1 MLLISVKNQRDFWDA
16 VHKVSFK
23 RKLVTN
29 NIAVDDWFEHFRTLL
44 EEDVNTDDTP
54 VSTNVDDDDN
64 PILNRPISVAEVLLA
79 IRKIK
84 PRKAAG
90 PDGIIGEIIKH
101 AGGRVTDFFVKFF
114 NTLFDKGIFPDSW
127 TESIVMPLFKKG
139 DVNKPSNYRG
149 ISLCDTSSKLYSTI
163 INNRLREW
171 VEQNNITGEY
181 QAGFKRGY
189 STVDHMFTLLACV
202 QKQFAANRK
211 LYVAFI
217 DFEKAFDSINRNLL
231 WPILLK
237 NGIKG
242 KLFRCIKSMY
252 NNVKARVRCGAKLTE
267 YVNCTAGVKQGDVC
281 SPILFCLFINELAL
295 EVINKGR
302 HGVGFMFDAFELF
315 ILLLAD
321 DVILVSETVVGSQT
335 HLNSLQNAASELELK
350 VNMNKSN
357 IIVFRK
363 GGYLG
368 ARERWTYSGV
378 VLPVVNVYKYLGIY
392 FTTRLSFVSACKDLA
407 SRAKNALLCILK
419 RLRMLNN
426 NSVEVF
432 LKLFDAQVQPIVQ
445 YGSELWGLDK
455 AAVHIEKVHLFALK
469 KFLALDMR
477 TPNDLVYGETDRFPI
492 TLNSAIRCIRYWLK
506 LTCMDEDRLPRK
518 AYLMLYNLDA
528 RGKRNWASN
537 VRMQLFQ
544 YGFGFVWMNQGVG
557 VVSNFIRVF
566 RERLI
571 DCRWQNWEDHIQ
583 TSDRFSMYRKF
594 NSISHCTKTY
604 ITMNMDRH
612 LKCIMTKFRLGVS
625 ELSVHYYRH
634 RNHTEENLICPF
646 CKEMKEDEVH
656 FVLCC
661 PVLDD
666 LRKQY
671 IPPKFCKNPCC
682 FRLSLLLASTNQEI
696 IRKLSLFLYKACK
709 IRDTIIS

>member
-1 MLLISVKNQRDFWDA
+1 
-16 VHKVSFK
+16 
-23 RKLVTN
+23 
-29 NIAVDDWFEHFRTLL
+29 
-44 EEDVNTDDTP
+44 
-54 VSTNVDDDDN
+54 
-64 PILNRPISVAEVLLA
+64 
-79 IRKIK
+79 
-84 PRKAAG
+84 
-90 PDGIIGEIIKH
+90 
-101 AGGRVTDFFVKFF
+101 
-114 NTLFDKGIFPDSW
+114 
-127 TESIVMPLFKKG
+127 
-139 DVNKPSNYRG
+139 
-149 ISLCDTSSKLYSTI
+149 
-163 INNRLREW
+163 
-171 VEQNNITGEY
+171 
-181 QAGFKRGY
+181 
-189 STVDHMFTLLACV
+189 
-202 QKQFAANRK
+202 
-211 LYVAFI
+211 
-217 DFEKAFDSINRNLL
+217 
-231 WPILLK
+231 
-237 NGIKG
+237 
-242 KLFRCIKSMY
+242 
-252 NNVKARVRCGAKLTE
+252 
-267 YVNCTAGVKQGDVC
+267 
-281 SPILFCLFINELAL
+281 
-295 EVINKGR
+295 
-302 HGVGFMFDAFELF
+302 
-315 ILLLAD
+315 
-321 DVILVSETVVGSQT
+321 
-335 HLNSLQNAASELELK
+335 
-350 VNMNKSN
+350 
-357 IIVFRK
+357 
-363 GGYLG
+363 
-368 ARERWTYSGV
+368 
-378 VLPVVNVYKYLGIY
+378 
-392 FTTRLSFVSACKDLA
+392 
-407 SRAKNALLCILK
+407 
-419 RLRMLNN
+419 RMLNN

-455 AAVHIEKVHLFALK
+455 AAMHIEKVHLFALK

-625 ELSVHYYRH
+625 ELSVHYYRY

-696 IRKLSLFLYKACK
+696 IRKLSLFLYKAFK